1 MTIKLAGT
9 TGIIAEVDTTEALRS
24 SIVTRGDSYSVC
36 ATTGTM
42 AAALAANS
50 SVFAMRLDP
59 SSATRLAFIERIKL
73 QWATL
78 AAFTVPVTAGRRLEL
93 YRGSGAA
100 AAGGTA
106 IALTAQKNTANP
118 LSEFNT
124 GQGGDVR
131 IASTGALTVTGITY
145 ETSPFAVMTLS
156 HLGAAGAYGE
166 AVFEFSATESAPIV
180 LQPGQ
185 LLAVRNPLIMDAAGT
200 WQLGVRVDWHEATA
214 L

>member
-1 MTIKLAGT
+1 MSVQARGNAGV
-9 TGIIAEVDTTEALRS
+9 IAEVEPNRGLRS
-24 SIVTRGDSYSVC
+24 SIVCRGEGYSVC

-42 AAALAANS
+42 AAALAANA

-59 SSATRLAFIERIKL
+59 SAGTRLAFIERIRL
-73 QWATL
+73 QWTTVV
-78 AAFTVPVTAGRRLEL
+78 AFTTPVTVGRRLEL

-100 AAGGTA
+100 AAAGTA
-106 IALTAQKNTANP
+106 IAAAAQKSTTDQ

-124 GQGGDVR
+124 AQGGDMR
-131 IASTGALTVTGITY
+131 ISATAALTVTGITY
-145 ETSPFAVMTLS
+145 ETTPFAVMTLS

-166 AVFEFSATESAPIV
+166 VVFEFAATESAPIV

-185 LLAVRNPLIMDAAGT
+185 LLAIRNPAAMDAAGT
-200 WQLGVRVDWHEATA
+200 WQLGVRVDWHEAVA